1 MQHIEDAHLCATH
14 AIFLAIR
21 ERMKQA
27 NGG

>member
-21 ERMKQA
+21 QRLMLNNAE
-27 NGG
+27 